1 MRITNK
7 KREEV
12 AYELTKRAFNDQLSM
27 LANRLKVLNLQFWN
41 RHEVRMVELTGLSPA
56 KMAELVGQGVMRA
69 ASSGIPRYGEKHD
82 FVEATLVDRDHWD
95 VFHSVVNSQHDF
107 HLLKDLTDYSRAY
120 RILRMCLVPHK
131 SGMVNFFEMWHFED
145 DHILL
150 SEMKLAIAAVAKT
163 VQELGVFHQQVLH
176 ALQAFNTLSKL
187 KEGFPEAAELVT
199 PAEASGQLVPVEM
212 IESVRARLN
221 NPPPAKISRTA

>member
-12 AYELTKRAFNDQLSM
+12 AYELTKSAFTDQLSM
-27 LANRLKVLNLQFWN
+27 LANRLKVLNFQFWN
-41 RHEVRMVELTGLSPA
+41 RHEVRMTNLTGLSPA

-69 ASSGIPRYGEKHD
+69 ASSGIPRYGEKYD

-107 HLLKDLTDYSRAY
+107 HPLKDLTDYSRAY
-120 RILRMCLVPHK
+120 RILRMCLVPHQ

-163 VQELGVFHQQVLH
+163 VQELGAFHQQVLH
-176 ALQAFNTLSKL
+176 ALQAFNTLNKL

-199 PAEASGQLVPVEM
+199 PAEAKGQLVPVEM